1 MIFQDFTKEGSIM
14 ENQSSPTLHNTTT
27 LRLEAVPPYDF
38 DLTIHKPGGWP
49 LLTPFEIFED
59 HTLWTAMRM
68 RSGEVIGLKL
78 RSEGTIERPKILCEI
93 YSGHKLGL
101 SQRTELSETVSWM
114 LNLKENLNKF
124 YALAR
129 RDPLIKILVN
139 DLYGMR
145 NTKQPDLFPRL
156 ILAVTLQM
164 APISRSDQ
172 MMSLLIKEYGERT
185 KFDNREVQ
193 YWPSPARIAE
203 TSVEE
208 LREKCKLGYRARS
221 LKSIAETICKGFP
234 SPGQLENMPPPEA
247 RAKLLALQGIGE
259 YSADIVLPQIG
270 LPLDVWSAKIFNLL
284 LLRRAPQSPRKSI
297 PRLKKIAEERWGI
310 WKGYVFIYV
319 LHDLQDLSKKL
330 NVNLTQL

>member
-1 MIFQDFTKEGSIM
+1 MI
-14 ENQSSPTLHNTTT
+14 ENHASSTVHDITN
-27 LRLEAVPPYDF
+27 LRFEAVPPYDF
-38 DLTIHKPGGWP
+38 DHTIHKPGGWP

-59 HTLWTAMRM
+59 HTLWTAMRT
-68 RSGEVIGLKL
+68 RSGELMGLKL
-78 RSEGTIERPKILCEI
+78 RSEGTIERPKILCEV
-93 YSGHKLGL
+93 YSCHKLRL

-114 LNLKENLNKF
+114 LKLKEDLSKF

-172 MMSLLIKEYGERT
+172 MMSLLIKEYGERI
-185 KFDNREVQ
+185 KFDSREIQ
-193 YWPSPARIAE
+193 YWPSPERIAKA
-203 TSVEE
+203 SVEE
-208 LREKCKLGYRARS
+208 LREKCKLGYRAGS
-221 LKSIAETICKGFP
+221 LKSIAETICKGFLGP
-234 SPGQLENMPPPEA
+234 RQLENMPPPEA
-247 RAKLLALQGIGE
+247 KTRLMELKGIGE

-270 LPLDVWSAKIFNLL
+270 LPLDVWSAKIFNYLL
-284 LLRRAPQSPRKSI
+284 LQRAPQSPRKSI

-319 LHDLQDLSKKL
+319 LHDLPNLSKKL
-330 NVNLTQL
+330 KVNLTQL